1 MPLSPSRILS
11 CMTDIADLCIHTRA
25 YSQSYEYFDGE
36 TLALATQGDFVPI
49 TCASVICPM
58 PIVQDCY
65 YDDSVCAEDE
75 WCFVNTQEMW
85 GPWYV

>member
-1 MPLSPSRILS
+1 
-11 CMTDIADLCIHTRA
+11 MTDIADLCIHTRA
-25 YSQSYEYFDGE
+25 YSQTFEYFDGE

-58 PIVQDCY
+58 PIIQDCY
-65 YDDSVCAEDE
+65 YDDSVCAENE